1 MIAQKQ
7 QKGGAFSSS
16 KTKTEKVKEAH
27 FQAPPTTSVSYT
39 HLRAHETRHDLVC
52 RLLLSACLADVVF
65 MYRLLS
71 VMSLS
76 STGQAYLV
84 SATTVGSEPVVFLFL
99 LSPGLARPVFITGRK
114 TAVVE
119 SS

>member
-1 MIAQKQ
+1 
-7 QKGGAFSSS
+7 
-16 KTKTEKVKEAH
+16 
-27 FQAPPTTSVSYT
+27 
-39 HLRAHETRHDLVC
+39 
-52 RLLLSACLADVVF
+52 